1 MTSRTLLR
9 PKSRLTARTATK
21 AMNATARAARAA
33 STELAA
39 QQRARSGRIGVWVFI
54 VSETMFFAALFFAW
68 YYMRIAAGQVWP
80 PLGAEKPPM
89 LPAVINT
96 AITVLSG
103 AAMWYAN
110 RSIARDNR
118 RGLIIGAA
126 ASAVLGVLFM
136 AVQTIEFSD
145 LAQLAQ
151 QDAYGSMFII
161 VLFFHVARVL
171 IGVGMIGLVLVRALM
186 GQFSAKRR
194 LAVEGA
200 TWYWYFI
207 VAVWLVVFVVLY
219 LN

>member
-1 MTSRTLLR
+1 
-9 PKSRLTARTATK
+9 
-21 AMNATARAARAA
+21 MNATPRATRSVSAEFVAK
-33 STELAA
+33 
-39 QQRARSGRIGVWVFI
+39 QRQRSGRIGVWVFI

-68 YYMRIAAGQVWP
+68 YYMRVTAGQVWP

-96 AITVLSG
+96 VITVLSG
-103 AAMWYAN
+103 VTMWYAN
-110 RSIARDNR
+110 RAIARDNR
-118 RGLIIGAA
+118 RGLVVGAA
-126 ASAVLGVLFM
+126 VSAVLGMLFM

-145 LAQLAQ
+145 LARLAQ
-151 QDAYGSMFII
+151 QDAYGSMFIV

-200 TWYWYFI
+200 TYYWYFI
-207 VAVWLVVFVVLY
+207 VAVWLIVFVVLY